1 MINENQDIFTTE
13 DCKVGKTTWE
23 TFKIELIPNARPV
36 NQRMRPVPPNLKEDL
51 RAQLDSWLKN
61 EVIEP
66 SSSPWSSPLVPV
78 TKKTGETRWV
88 LDFRRVNDL
97 SVTDSFPTPNI
108 SEILSSLGKSRYFS
122 TLDASQAYHLIEVEK
137 DSRPITAFATTF
149 GLFQFLRMPFGL
161 KNSSASYCRFVQRLV
176 DILGV
181 PGIVA
186 YLDDVLVHSAD
197 LETHVH
203 LIRLVFQAHKEAGI
217 RLNASKT
224 HLFQE
229 EVEYLG
235 HLVDA
240 EGVKLIPSYV
250 QKITE
255 WPLPQTGKELSA
267 FLGFTNYY
275 RDFLPGFANVTA
287 ELNSVKNNKSIAW
300 TTEMINNF
308 NTLKQM
314 FAAAPCRATPDFS
327 PTANPFILTIDFS
340 KTAIGA
346 VLSQEQNNV
355 ERFLGVKGRKCRNY
369 ESNYHSSKGELLALL
384 YGLTKFEPLLRLNQ
398 FVVVTDSTT
407 VLHWSTM
414 KDSRGTIR
422 RWLDFI
428 QQFDFTVMHRAGKTN
443 INADLISRATHMD
456 DPPPLIKILSHKVT
470 KTCSPCHGKI

>member
-1 MINENQDIFTTE
+1 M
-13 DCKVGKTTWE
+13 
-23 TFKIELIPNARPV
+23 
-36 NQRMRPVPPNLKEDL
+36 
-51 RAQLDSWLKN
+51 
-61 EVIEP
+61 
-66 SSSPWSSPLVPV
+66 
-78 TKKTGETRWV
+78 RWV

-108 SEILSSLGKSRYFS
+108 SEILGSLGKSKYFS

-137 DSRPITAFATTF
+137 EFRPITAFATTF
-149 GLFQFLRMPFGL
+149 GLYQFVRMPFGL
-161 KNSSASYCRFVQRLV
+161 KNSSASDCRFVQRLV

-217 RLNASKT
+217 RLNANKT

-287 ELNSVKNNKSIAW
+287 ELNSVKNNKLIVW
-300 TTEMINNF
+300 TPEMII
-308 NTLKQM
+308 TLTFLNRCLQLR
-314 FAAAPCRATPDFS
+314 RAEPHQIFLQ
-327 PTANPFILTIDFS
+327 PLILTF
-340 KTAIGA
+340 
-346 VLSQEQNNV
+346 
-355 ERFLGVKGRKCRNY
+355 
-369 ESNYHSSKGELLALL
+369 
-384 YGLTKFEPLLRLNQ
+384 
-398 FVVVTDSTT
+398 
-407 VLHWSTM
+407 
-414 KDSRGTIR
+414 
-422 RWLDFI
+422 
-428 QQFDFTVMHRAGKTN
+428 
-443 INADLISRATHMD
+443 
-456 DPPPLIKILSHKVT
+456 
-470 KTCSPCHGKI
+470 